1 MSSSTNDLATMLQ
14 NALGE
19 QYRIEREIGRG
30 GMGVVYLATDL
41 ALERT
46 VAVKVISPELALH
59 QALADRFIAEARL
72 IARVRH
78 PNILSVYTAGATQGL
93 LYYVM
98 DYVEGRSL
106 RELLQREGRLD
117 PALAMSLSADI
128 AAALDAAARAG
139 VVHRDIKPEN
149 ILIEE
154 TAGGYRALL
163 ADFGI
168 AFAMWSEGNGTGP
181 GIAMGTPA
189 YMSPEQ
195 AAGEGVDARS
205 DIYSLGVVTFE
216 MLAGRPPFDGP
227 RRTVISQQ
235 IVDPPPDLIT
245 LRPDTPQ
252 HLVSAVSR
260 ALEKVPDARWQS
272 GHDFQKALMGQL
284 GPGTTKAPARKRKR
298 AWVLAAAIIV
308 AFAAAGWATLR
319 PEGPPSGVNPRHSFL
334 VLPFGNLRN
343 DTHFSWLASGSVSM
357 LDLALGQWRE
367 LTVIG
372 QERVH
377 DMLVAEGLEAGSP
390 IGLDMAR
397 RLAREAGV
405 WTVVLGEFERTRDSL
420 HLVAR
425 AFDVQTGARLETAEA
440 WGHLGDDARV
450 LFDDLAARLL
460 ELSGAPDGQRTNLA
474 RVTSSSLEAY
484 RAYLRGLDRLNRW
497 DLGEAEEYF
506 SEATTIDSS
515 FSLAFFRLAVTRGWR
530 STARD
535 SLSARYLA
543 EATRF
548 SERLPL
554 REQQMIGAYRA
565 LFQGEYPEARN
576 LYQEVLTR
584 DSADAEAWYGLGDAW
599 FHDLTPQ
606 DRAAAMTASLAA
618 FRKALS
624 LDPHFGLAYEHV
636 TAMLNQS
643 AQARS
648 PLALMPGG
656 RFVRRFT
663 PGGNDAISSPTQQ
676 QAITRAQTEAIETA
690 RAWTEYQPETVRAH
704 RALLEAYLATGD
716 PQSALGVVGGIGN
729 LLSEEMR
736 PLAGFLEARVR
747 LVLGDASTAAGVLRD
762 ALSRFDPLAVSG
774 TDLEQQVVF
783 DVLSG
788 TNVFAYVGDLTSA
801 ETVIRVADQLRRRAL
816 PPGTIVDAY
825 GDDRVWADAHLSS
838 LHSSAGT
845 PSYELRELW
854 RRVSRV
860 ARGAL
865 PAERPI
871 LAWAGASAAQG
882 LLLGESADPTAID
895 QLRDLTGVPPRSE
908 LRALVAAVTGDS
920 AAARAALVEGEKE
933 GKYLADE
940 PHLNQSAAFAMGDP
954 RPITAEVHFLLGDYL
969 KAVDLLE
976 SFQPERLGTR
986 GFDSRWGLL
995 ARVRLL
1001 RGLAYEKLGRT
1012 SDASREFNDIVAQWD
1027 GADER
1032 LMPVVEQARAGL
1044 SRIRGATG

>member
-1 MSSSTNDLATMLQ
+1 MLQ

-19 QYRIEREIGRG
+19 QYRVEREIGRG
-30 GMGVVYLATDL
+30 GMGVVYLATDI

-46 VAVKVISPELALH
+46 VAVKVISPELALNH
-59 QALADRFIAEARL
+59 ALADRFIAEARL

-98 DYVEGRSL
+98 DYVDGESL
-106 RELLQREGRLD
+106 RELLHREGRLD
-117 PALAMSLSADI
+117 PAIATSLSSDI

-149 ILIEE
+149 ILIEK
-154 TAGGYRALL
+154 TGSGYRALL

-168 AFAMWSEGNGTGP
+168 AFAMWSDGSGTGA

-227 RRTVISQQ
+227 RRTVISRQ
-235 IVDPPPDLIT
+235 IVDPPPDLLTI
-245 LRPDTPQ
+245 RPDTPG
-252 HLVSAVSR
+252 HLVSAVTR
-260 ALEKVPDARWQS
+260 ALEKVPDARWQT
-272 GHDFQKALMGQL
+272 GHDFQKALMGQH
-284 GPGTTKAPARKRKR
+284 GPLPKNASVQKRKR
-298 AWVLAAAIIV
+298 AWVLAAAIV
-308 AFAAAGWATLR
+308 VSFAAAGWGMLK
-319 PEGPPSGVNPRHSFL
+319 PEGPPRGVNPRHSFL
-334 VLPFGNLRN
+334 VLPFGNLRD
-343 DTHFSWLASGSVSM
+343 DTHFAWLASGSVSM

-377 DMLVAEGLEAGSP
+377 DMLMAEGIEAGSP

-405 WTVVLGEFERTRDSL
+405 WTVVLGEFERTKDSL

-440 WGHLGDDARV
+440 WGHLGDDARL

-474 RVTSSSLEAY
+474 RATSSSLEAY
-484 RAYLRGLDRLNRW
+484 RAYLLGLDHLNRW
-497 DLGEAEEYF
+497 NLGEAEEF
-506 SEATTIDSS
+506 FQEAITIDSS
-515 FSLAFFRLAVTRGWR
+515 FSLAFFGLAMTRGWR

-535 SLSARYLA
+535 TLSTRYLA

-565 LFQGEYPEARN
+565 LFQGEYPKARG
-576 LYQEVLTR
+576 LYQEILTR

-599 FHDLTPQ
+599 FHDLEPQ
-606 DRAAAMTASLAA
+606 DRAGAMTTSLAA

-648 PLALMPGG
+648 PLSLMPGG
-656 RFVRRFT
+656 RFVRRYT
-663 PGGNDAISSPTQQ
+663 PAGNEALSTTVLQR
-676 QAITRAQTEAIETA
+676 AVTRAQAEAIEAA
-690 RAWTEYQPETVRAH
+690 RAWTEYQPETIRAH

-716 PQSALGVVGGIGN
+716 PQSALSVVARIGA
-729 LLSEEMR
+729 LLSDETR

-774 TDLEQQVVF
+774 TDLEQQIVF

-788 TNVFAYVGDLTSA
+788 ANVFAYVGDLTSA
-801 ETVIRVADQLRRRAL
+801 ETVIRVADQLRRRVL

-825 GDDRVWADAHLSS
+825 GDDRVWKDAHLSS
-838 LHSSAGT
+838 LHSSIGT
-845 PSYELRELW
+845 PPYELRELW

-865 PAERPI
+865 PAERPF

-895 QLRDLTGVPPRSE
+895 QLRDLTGVPPRPE
-908 LRALVAAVTGDS
+908 LRALVAAVSGDS
-920 AAARAALVEGEKE
+920 ATARAALAEGQRE
-933 GKYLADE
+933 GKSMEDE

-969 KAVDLLE
+969 QAVNLLE
-976 SFQPERLGTR
+976 SFQPERLVTKS
-986 GFDSRWGLL
+986 FDSRWGLL

-1012 SDASREFNDIVAQWD
+1012 SDASREFSDIVAQWD
-1027 GADER
+1027 GADAR

-1044 SRIRGATG
+1044 SRLRGATG